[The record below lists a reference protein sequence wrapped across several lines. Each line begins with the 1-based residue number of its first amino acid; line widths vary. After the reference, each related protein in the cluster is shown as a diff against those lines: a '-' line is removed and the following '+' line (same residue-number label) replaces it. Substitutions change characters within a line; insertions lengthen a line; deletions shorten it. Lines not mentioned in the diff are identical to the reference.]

1 MCRIEKKIIN
11 VKGEAKT
18 LFKDQRKKI
27 KKIIQITNEP
37 YNHGYKRSYNN

>member
-11 VKGEAKT
+11 DKGEAKT

-27 KKIIQITNEP
+27 KKIIEIISGFSCDTV
-37 YNHGYKRSYNN
+37 